1 MTKLSLYLGCNGN
14 ADKSGFVFCRSCSN
28 RIFDVSS
35 LSSEKHNKVIDFL
48 DAAAGMFDG
57 PVTSTN
63 KSLNIINMLHRD
75 FGIFKEQQIHEIQK
89 FALIHKECGLYLAL
103 IPEE

>member
-1 MTKLSLYLGCNGN
+1 MKKLSLYLGCNGN
-14 ADKSGFVFCRSCSN
+14 ADKNGFVFCKSCSN
-28 RIFDVSS
+28 NIFNIIS
-35 LSSEKHNKVIDFL
+35 LAPEKQIKVIDFL
-48 DAAAGMFDG
+48 DAVAGMFDG
-57 PVTSTN
+57 PVISTN

-75 FGIFKEQQIHEIQK
+75 FGIFREDQIHEIQK